1 MALTQIST
9 AGVKDDA
16 VTSGKIPANAVGSS
30 ELADNAVD
38 TAAIANNAV
47 TEAKIANSAVSTN
60 QLADTG
66 VSAAKLANDAVTTAK
81 IVDEAV
87 TLAKLEHGTS
97 SNNGKFLRANNGA
110 DPSFET
116 VNTDLVADTSPQ
128 LGGPLD
134 ANGEHITIQDSPGGT
149 TNSRLKIGNGDD
161 LQIFHNGTNS
171 IISNGTGDLSIR
183 SGNNIVFM
191 DNTADET
198 LAKFVDNGACELYHD
213 NTKKFETTSTGATVT
228 GTIVADNA
236 IGRNI
241 LINGSMRVAQRAT
254 SKSMSNH
261 GSTYDVCDRWIYNRH
276 GVTADI
282 AQVDEAPAGS
292 GFTKSFKWT
301 STSAVTS
308 IAAGNM
314 LKFIQRIECQDI
326 KRLGYGNSDAKTATL
341 SFWIRGSLTGKVG
354 INCARDSRTF
364 STQVNYDTANT
375 WRFFEVIIPADTSTG
390 FSANNND
397 AGFDL
402 SIAWGA
408 GSNFTSGT
416 TNGWQSFHTAYAS
429 GFTASEQGAYLTTN
443 GSTFQI
449 TGVQFEIGNKA
460 TAFEHLPYSD
470 ELIRCQR
477 YYEVIK
483 GPSVTSAGETLI
495 AVGHVYQS
503 QRVLGNWQFKAE
515 KRAAPSVS
523 TDDVA
528 EVQALKSDGS
538 WYSAGGFGG
547 NSNPYATRLDL
558 TSMPSSPMTEGQAAE
573 IRLTGDGRI
582 HFSSEL

>member
-1 MALTQIST
+1 MTLTQIST

-38 TAAIANNAV
+38 TAAIADDAI
-47 TEAKIANSAVSTN
+47 TTAKIADGQIGSQHIASETIGTGDMAN
-60 QLADTG
+60 QSITT
-66 VSAAKLANDAVTTAK
+66 AKIANDAVTTAK
-81 IVDEAV
+81 
-87 TLAKLEHGTS
+87 LAS
-97 SNNGKFLRANNGA
+97 GA
-110 DPSFET
+110 A
-116 VNTDLVADTSPQ
+116 DLSHDTSPQ
-128 LGGPLD
+128 LSGTLD
-134 ANGEHITIQDSPGGT
+134 ANGQHITIQDSPGGT

-171 IISNGTGDLSIR
+171 IITNGTGDLSIR

-198 LAKFVDNGACELYHD
+198 FAKFVDNGAVELYHD
-213 NTKKFETTSTGATVT
+213 NAKKLETTSTGATVT

-308 IAAGNM
+308 IANGNM

-354 INCARDSRTF
+354 INCARDSKTF

-390 FSANNND
+390 FSATNNE

-408 GSNFTSGT
+408 GANFTSGT
-416 TNGWQSFHTAYAS
+416 TNGGWINFHTAYAS
-429 GFTASEQGAYLTTN
+429 GFTANEQGAYLTTS

-449 TGVQFEIGNKA
+449 TGVQLEIGNKA
-460 TAFEHLPYSD
+460 TAFEHLPYAD
-470 ELIRCQR
+470 ELLRCQR
-477 YYEVIK
+477 YYENVKGASYNDSQEVLVANGFAYTTNRVI
-483 GPSVTSAGETLI
+483 
-495 AVGHVYQS
+495 
-503 QRVLGNWQFKAE
+503 GNFQFKAE
-515 KRAAPSVS
+515 KRTRPSTS
-523 TDDVA
+523 ADDATEIQV
-528 EVQALKSDGS
+528 LKTNAG
-538 WYSAGGFGG
+538 WYSSGSFGG
-547 NSNPYATRLDL
+547 NSNRYCTRIDC
-558 TSMPSSPMTEGQAAE
+558 TSISTSPLTEGHGSE
-573 IRLTGDGRI
+573 IRIINDGII
-582 HFSSEL
+582 HFSAEL